1 MSSKSDNNTMGFK
14 IECDADETIEKL
26 EKIKA
31 LLTDIQELDKNFT
44 LSNVIEAKENTV
56 LIFNTDMLLKKDNA
70 ISIEDMLRE
79 KTGLRC
85 ILTHRLSL
93 QCALE
98 YGIDKAEE
106 KDYTITSLYDVDGNI
121 IERRITDRND

>member
-1 MSSKSDNNTMGFK
+1 MTQKADNNAVGFK

-31 LLTDIQELDKNFT
+31 LLTDIHELDNNFS
-44 LSNVIEAKENTV
+44 LSNVIEVKDNTV
-56 LIFNTDMLLKKDNA
+56 LVFNTDMMLKKYDA
-70 ISIEDMLRE
+70 LLIEDMLE
-79 KTGLRC
+79 DKTGLRC

-98 YGIDKAEE
+98 YGIDKAET
-106 KDYTITSLYDVDGNI
+106 KDYTILSLYDCDGNI
-121 IERRITDRND
+121 IERRITDKKD